1 MKRQEIL
8 ETAIRC
14 VCKDRQDMHGKPED
28 TFAAIADLWEIY
40 LGHKY
45 NFNGLITPKDVAWM
59 MVLFKTARAIS
70 NPTNE
75 DNNVDACGYA
85 ALAGEV

>member
-8 ETAIRC
+8 ETAIRAC
-14 VCKDRQDMHGKPED
+14 IDRTDKHGEPED
-28 TFAAIADLWEIY
+28 SFAAIADLWEIY

-59 MVLFKTARAIS
+59 MCLLKVARSIN
-70 NPTNE
+70 NPATV
-75 DNNVDACGYA
+75 DSYVDAAAYA
-85 ALAGEV
+85 ALAAEL